1 MSVSTLE
8 RNSFTSLEQRNNP
21 TERQR
26 IIDIHE
32 VSRAIAN
39 LEERQRE
46 IQEKENG
53 GIRWEI
59 LHALEVLNQQD
70 GVVFTEEARVI
81 FEAYIREYS
90 HNKDNLTK
98 ELGLDGKYFS

>member
-53 GIRWEI
+53 GIR
-59 LHALEVLNQQD
+59 
-70 GVVFTEEARVI
+70 
-81 FEAYIREYS
+81 
-90 HNKDNLTK
+90 
-98 ELGLDGKYFS
+98 